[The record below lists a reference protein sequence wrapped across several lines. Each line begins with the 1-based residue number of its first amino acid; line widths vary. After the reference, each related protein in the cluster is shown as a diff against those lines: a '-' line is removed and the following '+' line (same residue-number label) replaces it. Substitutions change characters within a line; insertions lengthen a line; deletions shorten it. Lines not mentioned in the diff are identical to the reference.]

1 MCEFSFFLFFLYLP
15 LGLYSAVT
23 VYRLLLP
30 RRRWRQKKVRV
41 SLLCIYT
48 RVCVCVC
55 GCSLTMSDDLKLED
69 CVYKNVRSATSL
81 SVHEREHMS
90 SVCGASS
97 SSTHTKFQGLS
108 LSSREHKKTAKVY
121 MQIDRYRDWTGWTG
135 RLLLVQYGPIPGT
148 NEKRTRK
155 RNCFLFFFFFF
166 FTGWG
171 WFRSVWYS
179 VYSKKEKKERKK

>member
-1 MCEFSFFLFFLYLP
+1 
-15 LGLYSAVT
+15 
-23 VYRLLLP
+23 
-30 RRRWRQKKVRV
+30 
-41 SLLCIYT
+41 
-48 RVCVCVC
+48 
-55 GCSLTMSDDLKLED
+55 MSDDLKLED

-81 SVHEREHMS
+81 SVYEREHMS

-135 RLLLVQYGPIPGT
+135 RLLQVQYGAIPGT

-155 RNCFLFFFFFF
+155 RNCFLFLFFFFYRMGLIQVCLIF
-166 FTGWG
+166 CLLEE
-171 WFRSVWYS
+171 R
-179 VYSKKEKKERKK
+179 EERKKKIIIRRCFFIFLKNKAQHPQQSQSSFPCLS